1 MLRIDSNRPT
11 YLALRQRW
19 AHYLTVFVALS
30 LIIGGLALRS
40 QIQSAVTRYVD
51 TRIGIEAAYPANWLI
66 ETNVDDVAFR
76 VRNMALA
83 GYKSN
88 IQITVRP
95 VSGETTERNIGDQ
108 LALERSLVL
117 TDYRVISVEDFD
129 LNGQRAQ
136 AITYT
141 YASQES
147 SPFLQGIPIVVEGL
161 DILLIQREQ
170 AIVIT
175 FRAQAESFESERHY
189 FDRFLQNLE
198 F

>member
-1 MLRIDSNRPT
+1 MLRIDNNRRIHLT
-11 YLALRQRW
+11 LRQRW
-19 AHYLTVFVALS
+19 AHYLTVFAALS
-30 LIIGGLALRS
+30 LVIGGLALRS
-40 QIQSAVTRYVD
+40 QIQNAVTLYVD
-51 TRIGIEAAYPANWLI
+51 TRIGIAAAYPANWLI
-66 ETNVDDVAFR
+66 ETNVDDIAFR
-76 VRNMALA
+76 VRNMAVA

-88 IQITVRP
+88 IQISVRP
-95 VSGETTERNIGDQ
+95 VSSETTERNIADQ

-129 LNGQRAQ
+129 LNGLPAQ

-170 AIVIT
+170 AIIIT
-175 FRAQAESFESERHY
+175 FRAQAQSFDSERHY